1 MEITAGTQAAHLAV
15 ITRFL
20 HEIGLEI
27 REGEV
32 PENTFLSAILIE
44 NGVIVYNLE
53 QLLYPGDLLHEA
65 GHVAVSLPDE
75 RAQLHNNVLEL
86 DQNKQGEEMA
96 VLLWSWLAARHIGIP
111 DDVLFHDTGYKGEAA
126 WLREQF
132 QSGHYLGAPLLQWMG
147 IIEPVEPGK
156 MPRVK
161 SWLRT

>member
-1 MEITAGTQAAHLAV
+1 MEITAESKTALLGK

-20 HEIGLEI
+20 HEIGIET

-32 PENTFLSAILIE
+32 PENTFLSAILIK
-44 NGVIVYNLE
+44 NGVIVYNSEHL
-53 QLLYPGDLLHEA
+53 QFPGDLLHEA
-65 GHVAVSLPDE
+65 GHVAVSLPAE
-75 RAQLHNNVLEL
+75 RPLLSNNVLEL

-111 DDVLFHDTGYKGEAA
+111 DEVLFHDEGYKGEAA

-132 QSGHYLGAPLLQWMG
+132 QGGHYLGAPLLQWMG
-147 IIEPVEPGK
+147 IIEPLQNDN

-161 SWLRT
+161 SWLRV